1 MTIDVTVHANED
13 DALIAWRPDPWPDEW
28 VGFMLEIRDLTI
40 GEIRTLNNRIPT
52 KAGQGEVPASGISS
66 QQSPI
71 LRCIWTDHR
80 VDNVDQVAYRV
91 TPMQRSGDS
100 SYTPITTAA
109 SDWTPPPHTL
119 TPGWGW
125 ALGLLQPRYVDVA
138 GGQPICRQRYQCRV
152 LENVQSR
159 T

>member
-40 GEIRTLNNRIPT
+40 GETRTLNNRIPA

-109 SDWTPPPHTL
+109 SDWTPPSHPH
-119 TPGWGW
+119 PR
-125 ALGLLQPRYVDVA
+125 LGM
-138 GGQPICRQRYQCRV
+138 G
-152 LENVQSR
+152 SR
-159 T
+159 PSSTAVR